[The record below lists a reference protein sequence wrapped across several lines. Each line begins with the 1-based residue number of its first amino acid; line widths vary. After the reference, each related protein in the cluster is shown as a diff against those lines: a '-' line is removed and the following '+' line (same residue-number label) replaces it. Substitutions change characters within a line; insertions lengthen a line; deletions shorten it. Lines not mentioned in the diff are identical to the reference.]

1 MRTDASAFRSQRL
14 MARSTIFKC
23 TNLSFAGL
31 TTLYTSIISYYSIAI
46 VIYGYESN
54 SSPQKILICLK
65 CTHSQVI
72 QDVDEFVSSSDLE
85 KCSVAS
91 VSQQWM
97 LCSEWVPSE

>member
-54 SSPQKILICLK
+54 SSPQKIKMCLK